1 MMKVNFSGNKS
12 QTMRLLKLFWSNSV
26 SDYSQRKLEK
36 CSADEKISISGK
48 SAFHFIIKIGL

>member
-12 QTMRLLKLFWSNSV
+12 QTMRLLKLFWSNS
-26 SDYSQRKLEK
+26 DSQRKLEK